1 MYYLRLSSSAE
12 PSDTTPVLI
21 YYCRHCGHEDSE
33 VGAEKT
39 CVLRTDIKQGSTNY
53 EMSVN
58 EFTKLDPTLPRIR
71 TIRCPNQECPSVS
84 DTVQN
89 EVLYMRYSK
98 RDMKYLY
105 MCAHCDT
112 TWRTDEQR

>member
-1 MYYLRLSSSAE
+1 MYYLRLAE
-12 PSDTTPVLI
+12 GSDTDPALI
-21 YYCRHCGHEDSE
+21 YYCRHCGHVDTE

-39 CVLRTDIKQGSTNY
+39 CVLRTDIDQSNSY
-53 EMSVN
+53 ELSVN

-71 TIRCPNQECPSVS
+71 TIRCPNQQCPSVEEGV
-84 DTVQN
+84 TN

-98 RDMKYLY
+98 ADMKYLY